1 MVREVSLI
9 EMLDAFERGRL
20 FRIHPERV
28 KFLLAC
34 PHAVDW
40 KPGTKKADK
49 QIPYDG
55 GIAQLR
61 EAARMQISA
70 KDVAKMMDW
79 PIEKVVATALDH
91 GITFVP
97 KTLLKQLS
105 TKDTFTFFWP
115 DNQTQK

>member
-9 EMLDAFERGRL
+9 ETLNAFERGRL
-20 FRIHPERV
+20 FRIHPERI

-34 PHAVDW
+34 PHATDL
-40 KPGTKKADK
+40 KPGSPKLEK

-70 KDVAKMMDW
+70 KDTAAMMEW
-79 PIEKVVATALDH
+79 PIEKVVATANQH

-97 KTLLKQLS
+97 KTLMKQL
-105 TKDTFTFFWP
+105 TTRGTLTFFWP
-115 DNQTQK
+115 EKT